1 MAMAAFLTAMPCESH
16 AQGFLGKLKQ
26 KAENKFLNAVG
37 VKTEQEAP
45 PQEEPIQNNEEPAFQ
60 QPASATD
67 KIPKLRRS
75 NVVWDGEVKP
85 SSAADYRALMAEL
98 PPLPSADEM
107 ANPDESVKQAYM
119 NKLYSLSMRAEEL
132 DDMYT
137 CSDEEMVAARDMLYK
152 ELEGITGLTAEE
164 MVRLDDPNTSETE
177 RERLEKKMTDHVV
190 GGADMAAVEAAAVKN
205 EARMMEI
212 SKELESYEKR
222 ARNNQLT
229 EAEQAR
235 VQELTNEMMQMQQE
249 MLGGMGNIMN
259 VGTQANQLTSK
270 LMNQFEGPLKDYT
283 AKADAIRKD
292 ESSVKDCE
300 QIAAEYENELKA
312 LYQQIWAAGSSSEV
326 HALYD
331 KADDMMKNYRTRAAK
346 VYRDGLATRLSNMK
360 ALLPEAEQLYSS
372 MAEDGMI
379 PDCSAKRAPLN
390 VVIECINILESA
402 YNDFPQPTV
411 LAYKTQTIDIGLK
424 KDEYICVGES
434 GYSGSFARGG
444 IGSVG
449 SDGAALEADFI
460 NNSTFLLYNSEEQ
473 CYYRLSGGVRTR
485 LEGNGP
491 FDFYT
496 PQKRDDSAYGEIY
509 LLGGGRKAVY
519 GRDGYLTL
527 HDGTSCCPVAIQR
540 NGDWLNFIIDDGGGR
555 FEICSYRL

>member
-1 MAMAAFLTAMPCESH
+1 MAAFLAVMPCESY

-37 VKTEQEAP
+37 VKTEEEAP
-45 PQEEPIQNNEEPAFQ
+45 EEEPVQDNGEQAFQ

-85 SSAADYRALMAEL
+85 SSAADYRALMDEL
-98 PPLPSADEM
+98 PQLPSVEDM
-107 ANPDESVKQAYM
+107 INPDEHAKQAYM

-137 CSDEEMVAARDMLYK
+137 CSDEEIIAARDMLYK
-152 ELEGITGLTAEE
+152 EMEGITGLTAEE
-164 MVRLDDPNTSETE
+164 MVRLDDPNTSDTE
-177 RERLEKKMTDHVV
+177 RERLEKKMMDHVV
-190 GGADMAAVEAAAVKN
+190 GDADMAAVEAAAVRN

-212 SKELESYEKR
+212 SKELEGYEDR
-222 ARNNQLT
+222 ARKNQLT

-235 VQELTNEMMQMQQE
+235 IQELTDEMMQMQQE

-283 AKADAIRKD
+283 SKADAIRKD
-292 ESSVKDCE
+292 ESSVKDCG
-300 QIAAEYENELKA
+300 QIAAEYEKELKA
-312 LYQQIWAAGSSSEV
+312 LYQQIWDADNASEV

-331 KADDMMKNYRTRAAK
+331 KADDLMRNYRTRAAK
-346 VYRDGLATRLSNMK
+346 VYREGLATRLLNMK

-379 PDCSAKRAPLN
+379 PDCSVKRAPLN

-402 YNDFPQPTV
+402 YNDFPQPQV

-434 GYSGSFARGG
+434 GYGGSFARGG
-444 IGSVG
+444 IGSMA
-449 SDGAALEADFI
+449 SDGTVMEEDFI
-460 NNSTFLLYNSEEQ
+460 RNSTFLVYNSAEQ
-473 CYYRLSGGVRTR
+473 CYYKLNGGVRVR

-491 FDFYT
+491 FDYHM
-496 PQKRDDSAYGEIY
+496 PQKRDDSAYGEIH
-509 LLGGGRKAVY
+509 LGGGGRKAVY
-519 GRDGYLTL
+519 GRDGCLTL
-527 HDGTSCCPVAIQR
+527 HDGTVCHPIAIQK
-540 NGDWLNFIIDDGGGR
+540 NGDWLNFITDDGGGR
-555 FEICSYRL
+555 FEVCSYRL